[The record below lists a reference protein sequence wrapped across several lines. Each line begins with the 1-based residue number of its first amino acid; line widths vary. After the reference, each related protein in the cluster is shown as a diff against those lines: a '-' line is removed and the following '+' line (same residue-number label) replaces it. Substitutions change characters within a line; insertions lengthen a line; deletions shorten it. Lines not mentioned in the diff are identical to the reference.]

1 MSIFSF
7 AGRYDAAIDARLHTI
22 QHRHDMAAA
31 MTALHR
37 VHINLHLHR
46 FVVGILLEQM
56 YLLGNQLL
64 HLLSVEITPEFHHHL
79 LDIQVFHP

>member
-37 VHINLHLHR
+37 VHINLHLNG
-46 FVVGILLEQM
+46 FILGILLEQM
-56 YLLGNQLL
+56 DLLGNQLL
-64 HLLSVEITPEFHHHL
+64 HLLSVVIPPHY
-79 LDIQVFHP
+79 ISAKN

>member
-7 AGRYDAAIDARLHTI
+7 ADRYDAAIDARRRTI
-22 QHRHDMAAA
+22 QRRHDMAAA
-31 MTALHR
+31 MTDLHR

-56 YLLGNQLL
+56 NLLGNQLL
-64 HLLSVEITPEFHHHL
+64 HLLGVEITPKLYHHL
-79 LDIQVFHP
+79 LDIQVFDP